1 MEKKLLTWHLFLLV
15 PQVHRPVAV
24 REPVPLCDVFGIAH
38 VREHSVLLPE
48 ALLADEAEVHA
59 PVTSIRLSSTDDQIR
74 VVTQD
79 CTNRPLDRLVEL
91 GSRELRRGR
100 HGTRLGVS
108 NVLQHFF
115 FPESWTQHSS
125 TREPRQR
132 EENVVCKR
140 NTRTRD
146 KIVAFQI
153 QQTLTQRRGK
163 NTNSWCDFQSRLIHV
178 NATRHKTRGD

>member
-1 MEKKLLTWHLFLLV
+1 MRSKVKSFYGIIITIHIGTSYEKKLLTWHLFLLV

-115 FPESWTQHSS
+115 FLN
-125 TREPRQR
+125 RG
-132 EENVVCKR
+132 R
-140 NTRTRD
+140 NTAQRGNLDNARKTWSA
-146 KIVAFQI
+146 KE
-153 QQTLTQRRGK
+153 TQE
-163 NTNSWCDFQSRLIHV
+163 HV
-178 NATRHKTRGD
+178 TKLLRFKSNKR